1 MFPTIC
7 AQSIWLAGWASFI
20 MGVCV
25 GVILT
30 SAVAAGILR
39 IRQPITQ
46 PWPWE
51 RETK

>member
-25 GVILT
+25 GIIVT
-30 SAVAAGILR
+30 SAFAAGILR
-39 IRQPITQ
+39 IRRPVT
-46 PWPWE
+46 PPFPWE
-51 RETK
+51 TK